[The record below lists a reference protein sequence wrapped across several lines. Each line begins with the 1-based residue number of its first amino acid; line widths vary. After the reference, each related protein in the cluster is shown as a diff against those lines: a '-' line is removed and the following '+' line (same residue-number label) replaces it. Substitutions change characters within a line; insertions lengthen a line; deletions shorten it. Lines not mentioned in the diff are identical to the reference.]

1 MTDKQ
6 LQFRVGLFVI
16 TAFGVIAAMAVL
28 FGEFQGI
35 FSKQYQLLVHF
46 ESAPGVLEGS
56 PVRVNGIPIGKVG
69 DLVLDKERGGVLLIL
84 TIDEEYELRSD
95 SIVMLQQSLLGD
107 ALLEFTPGVSPDP
120 IDRTQVLEGKPAF
133 DVMAVVQRM
142 ETQMTTTMASFEDTS
157 KEWQTVAQ
165 NINKLVDTNEGNLS
179 EVIESTV
186 VSLREFTT
194 TMSTAG
200 KAFDSA
206 NRVIGDKKTVENL
219 RKALAGLPLIV
230 DETQATI
237 QAMRQTVTSINGNLR
252 NIEGV
257 TQPLAK
263 HTTSIVVRLDKS
275 LANLQGLTADLRLV
289 SQMATKKD
297 GSFQKF
303 LSDPS
308 LYRDLERSATSMAL
322 LLENL
327 NPVVRDMRVFADK
340 VARRPELMGV
350 GGALRPSTG
359 LKDDEQQGVRPAN
372 FQQRQNK

>member
-16 TAFGVIAAMAVL
+16 SAFGVIAAMAVL

-46 ESAPGVLEGS
+46 DSAPGVLTGS
-56 PVRVNGIPIGKVG
+56 PVRVNGIPIGRVD
-69 DLVLDKERGGVLLIL
+69 DLILDKERGGVLLIL
-84 TIDEEYELRSD
+84 KIDEEHEFRSD
-95 SIVMLQQSLLGD
+95 SMVMLQQSLLGD
-107 ALLEFTPGVSPDP
+107 AMLEFTPGTSDEPL
-120 IDRTQVLEGKPAF
+120 DRSKVLEGKPAF
-133 DVMAVVQRM
+133 DVMAVIQRM
-142 ETQMTTTMASFEDTS
+142 ESQLGTTMATFESTS
-157 KEWQTVAQ
+157 KEWQIVAR
-165 NINKLVDTNEGNLS
+165 NINKLVDTDEGNLGDVV
-179 EVIESTV
+179 EQTV

-219 RKALAGLPLIV
+219 RKAMAGLPLIV
-230 DETQATI
+230 NETQATI
-237 QAMRQTVTSINGNLR
+237 RAMRQTVTSINANLK

-257 TQPLAK
+257 MQPLAK

-275 LANLQGLTADLRLV
+275 LANLQGLTSDLRMI

-303 LSDPS
+303 LSNPS
-308 LYRDLERSATSMAL
+308 LYRELERSATSMAL

-327 NPVVRDMRVFADK
+327 NPVVRDMRIFADK
-340 VARRPELMGV
+340 VARRPELIGV
-350 GGALRPSTG
+350 GGALRPSSG
-359 LKDDEQQGVRPAN
+359 LKDDEQEGVRPAS
-372 FQQRQNK
+372 FRQRQE